1 MRATIPSESL
11 MIHQSH
17 ESFKAVGY
25 RGDLAAI
32 FDPTVFQNI
41 QILPEGCC
49 SSALPTA
56 NLHKFYHQAFL
67 EKCSGKAQSSQ
78 WASNS
83 PQILATRL
91 ERPRLTENTT
101 MIHRKQSKAVQIVRF
116 SCVLTFLIIQHLI
129 YKYNSI
135 SYLSICIQTL
145 FPHHRIPFCILWTLH
160 STVNFRTAT
169 PHTVAVV
176 MSLGGHL
183 YARKFI
189 HIEVPWQ
196 SMQWWMLAK
205 TQQEHW
211 GLGLIQYV
219 NNYCFNLTEIGKK
232 WKKPPNTIFLSLCL
246 FFAFTSLLPW
256 WHVDL
261 QVSATPRSGEN
272 SMIRMDH
279 VKILRSSP
287 AVEICCDTFGSKLS
301 KPYPH
306 WHIDP
311 HLSFIRIWRS
321 SSPLTSSRGSCR
333 RDESATCHPAD
344 HWTVSATVEDNSSTC
359 ICRWIPYP

>member
-1 MRATIPSESL
+1 MKASKLSDTVGILLQFLLIRQCSKTSKFCQRVAVVVHYPQRICTSSTIKHSWKSVQVRLNP
-11 MIHQSH
+11 
-17 ESFKAVGY
+17 
-25 RGDLAAI
+25 
-32 FDPTVFQNI
+32 
-41 QILPEGCC
+41 
-49 SSALPTA
+49 A
-56 NLHKFYHQAFL
+56 NEL
-67 EKCSGKAQSSQ
+67 
-78 WASNS
+78 
-83 PQILATRL
+83 R
-91 ERPRLTENTT
+91 
-101 MIHRKQSKAVQIVRF
+101 IHRKFWQLDWNAKIDRKHNNDPQKTIKSSANCPILMRTNISHHSAPDLQIQ
-116 SCVLTFLIIQHLI
+116 LHLI
-129 YKYNSI
+129 SVHLHTNI
-135 SYLSICIQTL
+135 V
-145 FPHHRIPFCILWTLH
+145 PHHRIPFCILWTLH